1 MNQEQLGKHII
12 QCFRC
17 ATHHICVFNM
27 ACAGACKSDGTPFPT
42 GPGSGFSKPAVSSG
56 GGI

>member
-1 MNQEQLGKHII
+1 MGKHII
-12 QCFRC
+12 CFRC
-17 ATHHICVFNM
+17 ATYHICVFNM